1 MAISKKDR
9 AILRGLAA
17 QQAEIAALPAQ
28 RETIGQ
34 WKRLNGLGRG
44 RPLVCTAEIPW
55 HEMDVDGELA
65 LQTSDPLCRQLEE
78 GIRRTL
84 YQWRHMRADMVVEGC
99 LYSPLK
105 VTNTDLGLNAKV
117 ETLRIDE
124 RSSIASHRYAN
135 QVKDESDVAKIRTPR
150 VLYDEEASR
159 RRFETTCE
167 IFDGVIPVRK
177 RGVMARA
184 FCPCD
189 MLAER
194 WGPQQFLLDLALK
207 PALVQAAMERM
218 TQACLGWLDQW
229 EELGLLALNN
239 TNVRAGTGGLS
250 YCDEL
255 PGAECDPAHVRPAD
269 MWGLAM
275 AQIFSE
281 VSPAM
286 HEDIA
291 LRYER
296 RWLDRFGLSYY
307 GCCEPLHLKIDVIE
321 KYIPNL
327 RKISVSPRAD
337 VAVAAEKMGARYV
350 LSLKPNPAV
359 LAWARWTPDRARREL
374 RESLAKARGCVVEIV
389 MKDIS
394 TVCYEPQRLWEWA
407 RIAAEEAA
415 AAA

>member
-1 MAISKKDR
+1 MAVSKKDEE
-9 AILRGLAA
+9 ILRSLAG

-28 RETIGQ
+28 ADTIAQ
-34 WKRLNGLGRG
+34 WKRLNALGRG
-44 RPLVCTAEIPW
+44 RPLVCIAEIPW

-65 LQTSDPLCRQLEE
+65 LQTDDPFCQHVEE
-78 GIRRTL
+78 NIRRSL
-84 YQWRHMRADMVVEGC
+84 YAWRHMPADMVVEGC
-99 LYSPLK
+99 LYSGLK
-105 VTNTDLGLNAKV
+105 VTSTDMGLNAKP
-117 ETLRIDE
+117 EKLQTDE
-124 RSSIASHRYAN
+124 RSTIASYRYAP
-135 QVKDESDVAKIRTPR
+135 QVKDESDVAKIRTPQ
-150 VLYDEEASR
+150 VFHDEEASR
-159 RRFETTCE
+159 QRFETMSE
-167 IFDGVIPVRK
+167 VFDGVIPVRQ

-207 PALVQAAMERM
+207 PELVHAGMERM
-218 TQACLGWLDQW
+218 TEACLGWLAQW
-229 EELGLLALNN
+229 EDLGVLALNN

-255 PGAECDPAHVRPAD
+255 PAEGFDPARVRPAD

-286 HEDIA
+286 HEHIA

-296 RWLDRFGLSYY
+296 RWLDKFGLAYY
-307 GCCEPLHLKIDVIE
+307 GCCEPLHLKIEIIE
-321 KYIPNL
+321 RHVPNL

-337 VAVAAEKMGARYV
+337 VAVAAEKIGARYV

-359 LAWARWTPDRARREL
+359 LAWDRWNPEQARRDL
-374 RESLAKARGCVVEIV
+374 RESLAKARGCIVEIV

-394 TVCYEPQRLWEWA
+394 TVCYEPQRLWEWS
-407 RIAAEEAA
+407 RIALEEAA
-415 AAA
+415 AVA